1 MNFPQLT
8 KIYWSI
14 DLLIL
19 VIFRTKS
26 RTFWYGIEDL
36 EIYKKKIKTNFRNDN
51 KKMNEKWK
59 RSGVI

>member
-36 EIYKKKIKTNFRNDN
+36 EIYKKKLRLIFEMVIK
-51 KKMNEKWK
+51 KWTK
-59 RSGVI
+59 SENARE

>member
-19 VIFRTKS
+19 VIFRTNS
-26 RTFWYGIEDL
+26 RTFWYWIEDL